1 MKGFSSAEL
10 LFFQGREEALP
21 LYGAVLERI
30 YEACPEVRI
39 EVKKTQISFFARYMF
54 AAASFAPVGRAQ
66 DRPRPFLTLS
76 LCLPERLEGPRVA
89 AAVEPY
95 PGRWT
100 IHILLGRPEDADGE
114 LTDWLRMAAVFAA
127 QRGKRA

>member
-10 LFFQGREEALP
+10 LFFLGREEALP

-30 YEACPEVRI
+30 HEACPEVRI

-114 LTDWLRMAAVFAA
+114 LTGWLQTAAAFAA
-127 QRGKRA
+127 RKGKRA

>member
-1 MKGFSSAEL
+1 VRK
-10 LFFQGREEALP
+10 
-21 LYGAVLERI
+21 RI
-30 YEACPEVRI
+30 FEACPEVRI

-54 AAASFAPVGRAQ
+54 ATVSFTPVGSAQ

-76 LCLPERLEGPRVA
+76 LCLPSPLEGARVA

-100 IHILLGRPEDADGE
+100 IHILLGRPEDADEE

>member
-89 AAVEPY
+89 AAVEAY

-100 IHILLGRPEDADGE
+100 IHILLGRPEDADEE
-114 LTDWLRMAAVFAA
+114 LTDWLRMAAVFAV

>member
-89 AAVEPY
+89 AAVEAY

-100 IHILLGRPEDADGE
+100 IHILLGRSEDADGA
-114 LTDWLRMAAVFAA
+114 LTGWLQRAAAFAA
-127 QRGKRA
+127 GKGKRL

>member
-1 MKGFSSAEL
+1 MDGFSSAEL
-10 LFFQGREEALP
+10 LFFRGREGALP
-21 LYGAVLERI
+21 LYGAVRKRI
-30 YEACPEVRI
+30 FEAYPEVRI

-54 AAASFAPVGRAQ
+54 ATVSFTPVGPAQ
-66 DRPRPFLTLS
+66 DRPQPFLTLS
-76 LCLPERLEGPRVA
+76 LCLPSPLEGARVA